1 MATET
6 CSFLENNPK
15 SKKINFQSTDA
26 EWVQNLETSK
36 YELILDKDTS
46 DTVLHVFKTNEIVQE
61 PVQEPEEP
69 LPGEGEEGVVEEE
82 PTTEEPGVT
91 EEPGT
96 DEGSDT
102 GTTEEPVEEPTIT
115 YEYVLYDQNVDVT
128 ITSEGLIKITATEAF
143 TGYVEVLTT
152 RS

>member
-15 SKKINFQSTDA
+15 SKQMNFQSTD
-26 EWVQNLETSK
+26 EGWVQNVETSQ
-36 YELILDKDTS
+36 YELILDKDAS
-46 DTVLHVFKTNEIVQE
+46 DVVLHVFKTNEIIQE

-69 LPGEGEEGVVEEE
+69 LPGEGEEGVVAEE

-91 EEPGT
+91 EEP
-96 DEGSDT
+96 D
-102 GTTEEPVEEPTIT
+102 TTEEPVEEPTIT
-115 YEYVLYDQNVDVT
+115 YEYVLYDQNVDIT
-128 ITSEGLIKITATEAF
+128 ITSEGSIKIAAAEAF

>member
-69 LPGEGEEGVVEEE
+69 LPGEGEEEVVGEE

-91 EEPGT
+91 EEP
-96 DEGSDT
+96 D
-102 GTTEEPVEEPTIT
+102 TTEEPVEEEPTIT
-115 YEYVLYDQNVDVT
+115 YEYVLYDQNVDIT
-128 ITSEGLIKITATEAF
+128 ITSEGSIKITAAEAF